1 MIYVIRSLIQK
12 LEREEVTNYMTQ
24 AIDTGAVTTKKK
36 SNIIKVLNF
45 IKKNPTGIIGLLL
58 VLASV
63 LCAIFAPY
71 IAPYDPGAASLGHR
85 LEMPKWLDDTGKSQY
100 LLGGDQVGRDLL
112 SRIIYGARISLLVG
126 ICGVAI
132 SLVLGTFLGII
143 SGYFGKWMDDLIMR
157 LAEVQMGLPFIL
169 LAIVIMSV
177 FGTGIEKIIIILGLT
192 YWVNFARLIRG
203 EILALKEQ
211 EYIQAAKA
219 IGGTHFKIIL
229 KHILPN
235 VASSILVLATMCIAE
250 FILLEASL
258 TFLGLGVEPT
268 VPSWGG
274 MLADSRNYMTSAWWI
289 SVFPGIA
296 IMLTVL
302 GFNLLG
308 DWLRDRLDPN
318 MKV

>member
-1 MIYVIRSLIQK
+1 
-12 LEREEVTNYMTQ
+12 MTQ
-24 AIDTGAVTTKKK
+24 IMEAEKVEIKKV
-36 SNIIKVLNF
+36 SRIISILKF
-45 IKKNPTGIIGLLL
+45 IKNNPTGIIGLLL
-58 VLASV
+58 VV
-63 LCAIFAPY
+63 TTILCAIFAPY
-71 IAPYDPGAASLGHR
+71 IAPHDPGAASLGHR
-85 LEMPKWLDDTGKSQY
+85 LDLPKWLDDTGKSQY

-126 ICGVAI
+126 ICGVLI
-132 SLVLGTFLGII
+132 SLVLGTFLGIV

-157 LAEVQMGLPFIL
+157 LAEVQLGLPFIL

-177 FGTGIEKIIIILGLT
+177 FGTGIEKIVIILGLT
-192 YWVNFARLIRG
+192 YWVSFARLIRG

>member
-1 MIYVIRSLIQK
+1 
-12 LEREEVTNYMTQ
+12 MTQ
-24 AIDTGAVTTKKK
+24 IMEAETVEIKKV
-36 SNIIKVLNF
+36 SRIVSVLKF
-45 IKKNPTGIIGLLL
+45 IKNNPTGIIGLLL
-58 VLASV
+58 VVTTV

-85 LEMPKWLDDTGKSQY
+85 LDLPKWLDDTGKSQY

-126 ICGVAI
+126 ICGVLI
-132 SLVLGTFLGII
+132 SLVLGTFLGIV

-157 LAEVQMGLPFIL
+157 LAEVQLGLPFIL

-192 YWVNFARLIRG
+192 YWVSFARLIRG

-268 VPSWGG
+268 IPSWGG

>member
-1 MIYVIRSLIQK
+1 
-12 LEREEVTNYMTQ
+12 MTQ
-24 AIDTGAVTTKKK
+24 AIDIVTPKKT
-36 SNIIKVLNF
+36 SKVLKVLQF
-45 IKKNPTGIIGLLL
+45 IKKNPTGIIGLIL
-58 VLASV
+58 VCSAL

-85 LEMPKWLDDTGKSQY
+85 LDMPKWIDETGKSQY

-126 ICGVAI
+126 LCGVAI
-132 SLVLGTFLGII
+132 SLVLGTFLGIV
-143 SGYFGKWMDDLIMR
+143 SGYFGKWLDDLIMR
-157 LAEVQMGLPFIL
+157 LAEVQLGLPFIL

-192 YWVNFARLIRG
+192 YWVSFARLIRG

-211 EYIQAAKA
+211 EFIQAAKA
-219 IGGTHFKIIL
+219 IGGTHFKIII

>member
-1 MIYVIRSLIQK
+1 
-12 LEREEVTNYMTQ
+12 MTQ
-24 AIDTGAVTTKKK
+24 IMEAETVEIKKV
-36 SNIIKVLNF
+36 SRIISILKF
-45 IKKNPTGIIGLLL
+45 IKNNPTGIIGLLL
-58 VLASV
+58 VV
-63 LCAIFAPY
+63 TTILCAIFAPY
-71 IAPYDPGAASLGHR
+71 IAPHDPRAASLGHR
-85 LEMPKWLDDTGKSQY
+85 LDLPKWLDDTGKSQY

-126 ICGVAI
+126 ICGVLI
-132 SLVLGTFLGII
+132 SLVLGTFLGIV

-157 LAEVQMGLPFIL
+157 LAEVQLGLPFIL

-192 YWVNFARLIRG
+192 YWVSFARLIRG

>member
-1 MIYVIRSLIQK
+1 M
-12 LEREEVTNYMTQ
+12 ETE
-24 AIDTGAVTTKKK
+24 AIE
-36 SNIIKVLNF
+36 
-45 IKKNPTGIIGLLL
+45 IKKANKIVTVLKFVKNNPTGIIGLLL
-58 VLASV
+58 VV
-63 LCAIFAPY
+63 TTILCAIFAPY
-71 IAPYDPGAASLGHR
+71 IALYDPGAASLGHR
-85 LEMPKWLDDTGKSQY
+85 LDLPKWLDDTGKSQY

-126 ICGVAI
+126 ICGVII

-192 YWVNFARLIRG
+192 YWVSFARLIRG

-219 IGGTHFKIIL
+219 IGGTHFKIIM

-289 SVFPGIA
+289 SVFPGVA

>member
-1 MIYVIRSLIQK
+1 
-12 LEREEVTNYMTQ
+12 MTQ
-24 AIDTGAVTTKKK
+24 AFETVAVTTKKK
-36 SNIIKVLNF
+36 SKIIKVLNF

-85 LEMPKWLDDTGKSQY
+85 LDMPRWIDDTGKSQY

-192 YWVNFARLIRG
+192 YWVSFARLIRG

>member
-1 MIYVIRSLIQK
+1 
-12 LEREEVTNYMTQ
+12 MTQ
-24 AIDTGAVTTKKK
+24 IMEAETVEIKKV
-36 SNIIKVLNF
+36 SRIISILKF
-45 IKKNPTGIIGLLL
+45 IKNNPTGIIGLLL
-58 VLASV
+58 VV
-63 LCAIFAPY
+63 TTILCAIFAPY
-71 IAPYDPGAASLGHR
+71 IAPHDPGATSLGHR
-85 LEMPKWLDDTGKSQY
+85 LDLPKWLDDTGKSQY

-126 ICGVAI
+126 ICGVLI
-132 SLVLGTFLGII
+132 SLVLGTFLGIV

-157 LAEVQMGLPFIL
+157 LAEVQLGLPFIL

-192 YWVNFARLIRG
+192 YWVSFARLIRG

-211 EYIQAAKA
+211 EYIQATKA